1 MAVAN
6 SVVGAKAGADFIDC
20 TLFGI
25 GERTGNCNMYEF
37 IKASEALF
45 HFTMTKKQV
54 RWLEEQTYTERK
66 GALEII

>member
-6 SVVGAKAGADFIDC
+6 SIVGAKAGANLIDC

-37 IKASEALF
+37 VKASEALF

-54 RWLEEQTYTERK
+54 RWLEHEAYPELK
-66 GALEII
+66 GVI